1 MNNIIVVTNALG
13 ELGTNCYTVV
23 NTDTRQA
30 VIIDPAANSRFL
42 CDMIENQNYILTG
55 LLLTHGH
62 VDHIGAISGILEKYP
77 EVKVFCAE
85 EEVEVL
91 RNPNINLSS
100 MFGQSMSFEADVKL
114 KNNQVIDLI
123 GADMTCI
130 HTPGHTGGGMCFYF
144 RESKLL
150 FSGDTLFRGT
160 WGRTDVPTGK
170 FEDVINSI
178 TKKLMVLPDET
189 IVYPG
194 HGKSTMI
201 REEKPIY
208 LELKPRLL

>member
-144 RESKLL
+144 KESKLL
-150 FSGDTLFRGT
+150 FSGDTLFEESV
-160 WGRTDVPTGK
+160 GRTDFPTGDGATLVK
-170 FEDVINSI
+170 SIRERLFSLPEDV
-178 TKKLMVLPDET
+178 V
-189 IVYPG
+189 VYPG
-194 HGKSTMI
+194 HGGKTTI
-201 REEKPIY
+201 GNEKRYNPY
-208 LELKPRLL
+208 AGSGL